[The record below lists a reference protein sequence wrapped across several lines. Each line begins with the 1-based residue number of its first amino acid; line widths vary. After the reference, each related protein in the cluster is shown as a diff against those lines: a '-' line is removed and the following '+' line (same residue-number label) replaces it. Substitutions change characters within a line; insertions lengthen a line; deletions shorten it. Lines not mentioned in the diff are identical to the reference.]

1 MNESLKRRVA
11 ALEKRL
17 QTSETTL
24 RVKLPDGTQKDVRA
38 IDWWKHR
45 NKWQLLDVVSVDPRG
60 WPPFILET
68 AKLFDDAVTAA
79 KANGGAIETSTG
91 ERLTLE
97 YLTGERDALLIK
109 FFGEAVS

>member
-1 MNESLKRRVA
+1 MNELKRRVA

-17 QTSETTL
+17 QTSETIL
-24 RVKLPDGTQKDVRA
+24 RVALPDESTKDVRA
-38 IDWWKHR
+38 VDWWKHR
-45 NKWQLLDVVSVDPRG
+45 DEWQLLDVVAVDPRG

-68 AKLFDDAVTAA
+68 AKLFDDAVKAA
-79 KANGGAIETSTG
+79 KANGGAIITSTG

-97 YLTGERDALLIK
+97 YLTGERDDLLIK